1 MRTVNPQRA
10 ARNAFARATLARAE
24 ADELRNLPVNDAAR
38 RIEAQ
43 RAEQEQ
49 TAGSGQRSKRASLTH
64 SAAVHTVAIRA
75 ATGQRAACNAAQS
88 HSPHSRSSICC

>member
-49 TAGSGQRSKRASLTH
+49 TR
-64 SAAVHTVAIRA
+64 
-75 ATGQRAACNAAQS
+75 QRAAEQARQFDPLGRG
-88 HSPHSRSSICC
+88 PHRRDPGRDGPARSL